1 VVSRATDG
9 HPGGRYPAQVLPFS
23 DRLRVLRASHGRLAG
38 RYVIVSLWN
47 TLCHQVTLLVAYS
60 GFGWSGGWSNVF
72 AACVAA
78 VPAYFLSRA
87 WVWRRS
93 GRHSF
98 QREVL
103 PFWLLALAGL
113 LASTIMADIADR
125 AFGQQIWINIGSLS
139 GYFLVWVVKFFLL
152 DTVLFPRTGGRGAVV
167 R

>member
-1 VVSRATDG
+1 V
-9 HPGGRYPAQVLPFS
+9 PPFS
-23 DRLRVLRASHGRLAG
+23 DRVRVLRASHGRLAG
-38 RYVIVSLWN
+38 RYVLVSLWN
-47 TLCHQVTLLVAYS
+47 TICHQVSLLVAYS

-78 VPAYFLSRA
+78 IPAYFLSRA
-87 WVWRRS
+87 WVWGRS

-113 LASTIMADIADR
+113 LASTIMADLADR
-125 AFGQQIWINIGSLS
+125 VFGRQIWINLGSLS
-139 GYFLVWVVKFFLL
+139 GYFLVWILKFYLL
-152 DTVLFPRTGGRGAVV
+152 DTMLFPRHGRGAVI

>member
-1 VVSRATDG
+1 MGAWT
-9 HPGGRYPAQVLPFS
+9 GRYPAGVLPFS

-38 RYVIVSLWN
+38 RYIIVSLWN
-47 TLCHQVTLLVAYS
+47 TLCHQVTLLIGYS

-72 AACVAA
+72 AASVAA

-87 WVWRRS
+87 WVWGRS

-103 PFWLLALAGL
+103 PFWLLAIIGL
-113 LASTIMADIADR
+113 LVSTITAHLADR
-125 AFGQQIWINIGSLS
+125 AFGTQIWINLGSLF
-139 GYFLVWVVKFFLL
+139 GYFLVWVLKFVLL
-152 DTVLFPRTGGRGAVV
+152 DTVLFPRTSRGAVA